1 MCVSLL
7 PAIVHLDVP
16 YPPKAIKLILNCL
29 IHDSILIRKIAIKLT
44 VFVLKQRKQS
54 HKKVDIET
62 TTLNGISSDATSR
75 NCIPGNNSNN
85 IITFSFLFQFYD
97 LNVFNFRIQI

>member
-16 YPPKAIKLILNCL
+16 YPSKAIKLILNCL
-29 IHDSILIRKIAIKLT
+29 IHDSIVIRKIAIKLT

-54 HKKVDIET
+54 HKKVDIESSSIKE
-62 TTLNGISSDATSR
+62 ISSNAVNRD
-75 NCIPGNNSNN
+75 CVPGNSYVKTVM
-85 IITFSFLFQFYD
+85 IFLI
-97 LNVFNFRIQI
+97 L